1 MGTSVGNFSSVG
13 EIRVYIGIIRV
24 MVVIFRL

>member
-24 MVVIFRL
+24 MVVIFGL